1 MLTPDQRH
9 WCLEQAIEIVKQ
21 APADSLQT
29 HDRLKRVY
37 KRLMALTED
46 AVVMAD
52 PAKPA
57 KPSKGAKIP
66 GFSPV

>member
-9 WCLEQAIEIVKQ
+9 WCLEQAIEIVKH
-21 APADSLQT
+21 APADSLQI

-46 AVVMAD
+46 GVATTD
-52 PAKPA
+52 PASTTKEKKSAKKP
-57 KPSKGAKIP
+57 
-66 GFSPV
+66 

>member
-9 WCLEQAIEIVKQ
+9 WCLEQAIEIVKH

-46 AVVMAD
+46 AVVVAD

-57 KPSKGAKIP
+57 KPSKAAKTP
-66 GFSPV
+66 